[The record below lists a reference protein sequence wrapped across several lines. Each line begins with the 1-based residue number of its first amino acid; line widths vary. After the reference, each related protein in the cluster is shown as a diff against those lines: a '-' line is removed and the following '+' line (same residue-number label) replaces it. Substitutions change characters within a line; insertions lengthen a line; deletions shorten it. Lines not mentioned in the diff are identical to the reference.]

1 MTPADEP
8 TALVRG
14 CGPTGALA
22 ALALADAGWQ
32 VQLHDPSNRERLL
45 ARQRAYALTHSSH
58 ALLARLNLWAAVVP
72 ALVPFQ
78 QLLLADLGSGSAS
91 VCFAAAELGLGSVGW
106 IAQHKGLMGPLLEA
120 LERHPAVQLN
130 LGAGQP
136 RADTT
141 AAPAQTA
148 TRFDL
153 IVAADGPHSPSREAL
168 GINCWRWTYGQHCL
182 TAQVDLRGSA
192 PDQAWE
198 LFRPEGPLAL
208 LPLGGRRVQLV
219 WSAAPARCRQ
229 LQERSADAFLDQL
242 AGALPDHLQPDQL
255 AVGAQSFEVGLAL
268 ARRLQ
273 RGRTVLVG
281 ESAHCSHPVGGQG
294 LNLCWRDVAELHRL
308 AGKVRQGRL
317 RAQAL
322 PRQYALRR
330 WPDLLLTL
338 AATDLLVRIFSNR
351 AAVLLPLRRL
361 ALSGLARCR
370 PLRHLSLAVM
380 THGPCRI
387 WRR

>member
-1 MTPADEP
+1 MIPATDP

-22 ALALADAGWQ
+22 ALALADAGWR
-32 VQLHDPSNRERLL
+32 VQLQDPSSRERLL

-58 ALLARLNLWAAVVP
+58 ALLSRLRLWDAVAAG
-72 ALVPFQ
+72 LVPFQ
-78 QLLLADLGSGSAS
+78 QLHLADLGSGSTS

-106 IAQHKGLMGPLLEA
+106 IAQHQGLMEPLLQA
-120 LERHPAVQLN
+120 LERHPAVALEF
-130 LGAGQP
+130 G
-136 RADTT
+136 T
-141 AAPAQTA
+141 APSTV

-168 GINCWRWTYGQHCL
+168 GIGSWRWSYGQNCL
-182 TAQVDLRGSA
+182 TAQVDLRGNA

-219 WSAAPARCRQ
+219 WSAAPRRCRQ
-229 LQERSADAFLDQL
+229 LQDLGANAFLDHL
-242 AGALPDHLQPDQL
+242 AGALPDRLQPDQL
-255 AVGAQSFEVGLAL
+255 AVAPQSFAVGLAL

-273 RGRTVLVG
+273 RGSTVLVG

-294 LNLCWRDVAELHRL
+294 LNLCWRDVAALHRL
-308 AGKVRQGRL
+308 AGKVSQGRL
-317 RAQAL
+317 RAQEL

-351 AAVLLPLRRL
+351 AALLLPLRRL
-361 ALSGLARCR
+361 ALGGLARCR
-370 PLRHLSLAVM
+370 PLRRLSLAVM
-380 THGPCRI
+380 THGPCRL